1 VSPLS
6 RREQLA
12 CKMLWSCED
21 TLWWTAIH
29 LSRAAAK
36 TSTDGANSAA
46 LAYADLSVIT
56 STSCPTANRAAGVGA
71 AAAAASIPCSDS
83 QCKNTTLYPMI
94 NILSAALCTN
104 VGASSAPSLSL
115 HNECWSYQRPA
126 SSTSSFEWAL

>member
-1 VSPLS
+1 
-6 RREQLA
+6 
-12 CKMLWSCED
+12 MLWSCED

-29 LSRAAAK
+29 LSRAAAN

-56 STSCPTANRAAGVGA
+56 STSCPAANRAAGVGA
-71 AAAAASIPCSDS
+71 AAASIPCYDS